1 MPNVEGLRAQP
12 RTAAERAEAALGQLL
27 LAFSG
32 TALPDAMA
40 ARLSTSPAA
49 GITLFRYL
57 NAVDAQGLRALTDG
71 IQSLA
76 PAGQP
81 FIVAVDHEGGQLIGI
96 GPDATLF
103 AGNMALGAARD
114 TDLTRR
120 VAAAIGREL
129 RALGVNVNYAPV
141 ADLATQSA
149 NPAVGTRSFGDEP
162 TAVAEHV
169 AATVR
174 GLGDAGIAATLKHYP
189 GGGEAVS
196 DPHLGLPAIE
206 GTSERFDQV
215 ELVPFRAGIAA
226 GARLVM
232 TGHPALPGLT
242 GERDLPATLSSAV
255 LRGLLRDEL
264 GFEGVAVSDA
274 LDMAA
279 LPQGRERGLDAVAA
293 LAAGQDLLLLP
304 PDDDHR
310 RVIEA
315 NVMHA
320 AARGLLAEERMAE
333 ARMRVARL
341 RAELSLAEGEPS
353 VVGCADH
360 HRLAT
365 ELAERSVTLV
375 RDQGGLLPLRSRDGA
390 SIGAIMPQPA
400 DRTPADTSSSV
411 APTLASAIRDHHQH
425 VAELVVP
432 HAPTASDIAGA
443 RGWALAHDLLII
455 GSIDASFEPGQAELV
470 QALLTI
476 DVPAVTVALRTPW
489 DLGAYP
495 ASSTHVCTYSV
506 HEPSMVALAAALFG
520 ERPFV
525 GRLPVKSPTWT

>member
-1 MPNVEGLRAQP
+1 MPNVDGMTAHL
-12 RTAAERAEAALGQLL
+12 RTAGERGEAALGQLL

-32 TALPDAMA
+32 TALPDEVAT
-40 ARLSTSPAA
+40 RLSTRPAA

-57 NAVDAQGLRALTDG
+57 NVADVQGLRALTDA

-76 PAGQP
+76 PSGQP
-81 FIVAVDHEGGQLIGI
+81 FIVAADHEGGQLIGI
-96 GPDATLF
+96 GSDATPF
-103 AGNMALGAARD
+103 AGNMALGAAGD
-114 TDLTRR
+114 TELTRR

-149 NPAVGTRSFGDEP
+149 NPAVGTRSFGDDP
-162 TAVAEHV
+162 AVVAEHV

-174 GLGDAGIAATLKHYP
+174 GLADVGIAATLKHYP

-196 DPHLGLPAIE
+196 DPHHGLPAID
-206 GTSERFDQV
+206 GARQRFDQV
-215 ELVPFRAGIAA
+215 ELVPFRAGIVA

-242 GERDLPATLSSAV
+242 GENDLPATLSQAV

-264 GFEGVAVSDA
+264 GFGGVAVSDA

-279 LPQGRERGLDAVAA
+279 LPQGPERGLDAVAA

-304 PDDDHR
+304 PNDDHR

-315 NVMHA
+315 NVRHA
-320 AARGLLAEERMAE
+320 AARGLLTDGRMAE
-333 ARMRVARL
+333 ARLRVARL
-341 RAELSLAEGEPS
+341 RADLSPAEGEPA

-360 HRLAT
+360 HLLAA

-375 RDQGGLLPLRSRDGA
+375 RDEGGLLPLRPGDGA
-390 SIGAIMPQPA
+390 TIGAIMPQPA

-411 APTLASAIRDHHQH
+411 TPMLASALRGHHRD
-425 VAELVVP
+425 VVELVVP
-432 HAPTASDIAGA
+432 QAPTASDIAAA
-443 RGWALAHDLLII
+443 REWAVAHDMLII
-455 GSIDASFEPGQAELV
+455 GSIDASFEPSQAELV
-470 QALLTI
+470 RALLMI
-476 DVPAVTVALRTPW
+476 DMPAVTVAQRTPW

-495 ASSTHVCTYSV
+495 ASTTHVCTYSV

-525 GRLPVKSPTWT
+525 GRLPVKGPTWT